1 VRCERIVRDLNL
13 LFYAITLLPYVKR
26 FNRFYQLFHIDHFFP
41 QVLEVFR
48 LVRGVAPARS
58 ARNGILKDIAT
69 ILLENKTVSMLLCSH
84 FKSAIFYNSF
94 DCKENTTMR
103 FTLRFAN
110 SSYGKALWLSLKVGE
125 GKRLLDT

>member
-1 VRCERIVRDLNL
+1 LIVFQVWFPHFPLRFVAIPQESRIVRCERIVRDLNL

-69 ILLENKTVSMLLCSH
+69 ILLENKTVFNATL
-84 FKSAIFYNSF
+84 
-94 DCKENTTMR
+94 
-103 FTLRFAN
+103 FTLQ
-110 SSYGKALWLSLKVGE
+110 
-125 GKRLLDT
+125 KRNILQ